1 MQQGLGEWRDRYIA
15 SYSLYRDYTKR
26 LEHLVQD
33 LLEQIDLDLFHIESS
48 TEGINDFL
56 ARLQN
61 SREDVSSL
69 EEIPD
74 LSCIRVILYF
84 AEDLEK
90 VSRLVEEE
98 FTIYPLQSVPFDAL
112 RDPDAYG
119 YRSVR
124 FAVSLSPERS
134 SLREWRKYASLRGE
148 IQIRTILQNAWAT
161 ITKKLPYEE
170 VQRSKS
176 GLKRKL
182 SRMSAL
188 LEEADEGFLTVW
200 EFLREGALPEGV
212 SGSVAS
218 GISKGGASFPP
229 LSPPVKAQ
237 PVALPLTEEAF
248 QNWGTVNESR
258 LLRWADLAKGLGY
271 PLSELP
277 EEYQRESRGNLI
289 NLLRAA
295 GIETIQDFNVFMEG
309 LEQSG
314 ESRAHLEAI
323 KKSFEG
329 ELQSWR
335 LDIWSIL
342 FLVTLNA
349 RWTVLQSKD
358 LAGLGIKDATE
369 RIKGISS

>member
-26 LEHLVQD
+26 LEHLMQD

-48 TEGINDFL
+48 TEGINDFV

-61 SREDVSSL
+61 SQEDVSSL

-200 EFLREGALPEGV
+200 EFLREGALPEE
-212 SGSVAS
+212 GSVVAAS
-218 GISKGGASFPP
+218 AISRGGASP
-229 LSPPVKAQ
+229 PPVKAQ
-237 PVALPLTEEAF
+237 PVMLPVTEDSF
-248 QNWGTVNESR
+248 QNWETVNESR
-258 LLRWADLAKGLGY
+258 IRRWRTLAEGVGY

-277 EEYQRESRGNLI
+277 EEYQRESRKNLI
-289 NLLRAA
+289 TLLRAA
-295 GIETIQDFNVFMEG
+295 GIDTMQDFNTFMEG

-314 ESRAHLEAI
+314 EARAHLEAI

-342 FLVTLNA
+342 FLVILNA

-358 LAGLGIKDATE
+358 LASSGIKDATE
-369 RIKGISS
+369 RIKGISF

>member
-48 TEGINDFL
+48 TENINDFL
-56 ARLQN
+56 ERLKN
-61 SREDVSSL
+61 SRENVTSL
-69 EEIPD
+69 EDIPD

-98 FTIYPLQSVPFDAL
+98 FTVYPLQSVAFDAL

-124 FAVSLSPERS
+124 FSVSLSPERS
-134 SLREWRKYASLRGE
+134 SLREWRKYAPLRGE

-200 EFLREGALPEGV
+200 EFLREGSLPEEGRFASGTSGV
-212 SGSVAS
+212 SP
-218 GISKGGASFPP
+218 GGVSSSERAK
-229 LSPPVKAQ
+229 PVS
-237 PVALPLTEEAF
+237 LPMTEEAF
-248 QNWGTVNESR
+248 RNWETVNDAR
-258 LLRWADLAKGLGY
+258 ILRWKTLTKDVGY
-271 PLSELP
+271 PLAELP
-277 EEYQRESRGNLI
+277 EEYQQESRRNLMV
-289 NLLRAA
+289 LLRAA
-295 GIETIQDFNVFMEG
+295 GIETIQDFNAFMDG
-309 LEQSG
+309 LEQTG
-314 ESRAHLEAI
+314 EARAHLEAI

-335 LDIWSIL
+335 LDIWSVL

-358 LAGLGIKDATE
+358 LASLGIKDATE
-369 RIKGISS
+369 RIKGSTS